1 MQHPQTQQQFS
12 LKWNSHQGNMLKVFT
27 KLMQSEQF
35 TDVTLAAEGKTLK
48 AHRVILSA
56 CSAYFEKL
64 LSESGD
70 KNYPI
75 ILLRDITYLDLSA
88 IVEFMYKGEIH
99 VTQDNLGS
107 LLKTAESLKVKG
119 LAEVCE
125 DDTTS
130 AQNFSSMP
138 STDAKSGQALPISQM
153 QFPSSMGGHLGQ
165 YPTMSH
171 GTPPLKK
178 KRGRPRLFD
187 SPDDDFSAVK
197 QEGQIQD
204 PSDIKDEGPSETTP
218 QNTPPPASFSE
229 QASTQS
235 PHLLDASSS
244 NQVIAVG
251 TSSQTVMAFT
261 LSKSERGNDV
271 LIHKGYKYLLRK
283 DRIQGDGKKI
293 WRCREYKKSSCN
305 TNLLTNGDQIISI
318 SSEHSHPG
326 DPVCHDSDHLTNN
339 HAGIL
344 PFKQE
349 THDEEMPNESSV
361 VENTEEVTKEPSS
374 KLKSNPDVSYVDGE
388 VFYCGM
394 KVIKFNDYIQF
405 RSRAHFWEE
414 PVLLKMMDS
423 VKNKTLDMKSAADLL
438 GVSYGTLY
446 GRYRENF
453 GYLKHPWA
461 SRRRDSGHSKIA
473 YTSTC

>member
-244 NQVIAVG
+244 NQV
-251 TSSQTVMAFT
+251 
-261 LSKSERGNDV
+261 
-271 LIHKGYKYLLRK
+271 
-283 DRIQGDGKKI
+283 
-293 WRCREYKKSSCN
+293 
-305 TNLLTNGDQIISI
+305 
-318 SSEHSHPG
+318 
-326 DPVCHDSDHLTNN
+326 
-339 HAGIL
+339 
-344 PFKQE
+344 KQE

-473 YTSTC
+473 LSSRQDYLDKRVLGALLRNDLTISQAAAMLGTSENAIFSQVHQHMLNTKNRALSQETDSEEDRLQIDLDEMGQENVQKPKMKVRIDANIATRID